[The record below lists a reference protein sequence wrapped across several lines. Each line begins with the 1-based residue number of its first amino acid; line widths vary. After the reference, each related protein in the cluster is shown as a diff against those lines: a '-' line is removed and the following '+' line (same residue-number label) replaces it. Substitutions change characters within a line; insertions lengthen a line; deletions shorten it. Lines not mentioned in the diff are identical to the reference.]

1 MEKPALRSLSRE
13 FSRVSAPASVVALY
27 CALSAITRGVFQGD
41 TPYYIGS
48 ILTYAGGRDLAFWD
62 FGHLLWRPAVWALV
76 HAIHPFLSSTN
87 AMFLASAAMAGINWM
102 AGLGSVLLFASLV
115 KRFASV
121 GPTIL
126 ATAALIM
133 SQAFLNYI
141 HSGTPYIPGLFFLL
155 LGLNLA
161 TSRSSRTDWANSL
174 ACGLAFAA
182 ASLLWLPYIFA
193 LPASVLLPVITAGLN
208 RERCLY
214 VLRAGVVAGTMS
226 AVTYGIVAL
235 RLGLSSAAE
244 FRLWFDLASHSID
257 HIRGFPRATFGFVR
271 SWFEMNN
278 YGTELRR
285 FFIHDPYASVRLV
298 SLLSTGMLKILVTYL
313 FLGAIVFK
321 LLRGSPLE
329 RRMLF
334 FATLIFVPVFSFGV
348 CWQGGDMERY
358 LGVLPV
364 LLMAGACAM
373 SCRPSPHLRVLGI
386 VFLSA
391 LTITNLTRDLRWV
404 RNAEDRELAARLTVL
419 DSVPENS
426 YIVLFP
432 ADPLFE
438 LIAFKSID
446 PNSKA
451 KHLTARSV
459 ADIGTSHVIEWR
471 EIFASNSLA
480 AWEQNR
486 QVWIC
491 RGMLDDVPARRWGW
505 IEGID
510 PLVSWQEIS
519 DFFRHLQTSHNRGEF
534 VQLLPTQTN
543 IAVLQQFVPQLNRS
557 DCARRSQ
564 AVVGR

>member
-1 MEKPALRSLSRE
+1 MAADPGSWLPMEKPALRRLSRE
-13 FSRVSAPASVVALY
+13 FSRVSAAASVVALY
-27 CALSAITRGVFQGD
+27 CVLSAITRGVFQGD

-48 ILTYAGGRDLAFWD
+48 VLTYAGGRDLAFWD
-62 FGHLLWRPAVWALV
+62 FGHLLWRPSVWAVV
-76 HAIHPFLSSTN
+76 HAIHPFLSSMNT
-87 AMFLASAAMAGINWM
+87 MFLTSAAMTGINWM
-102 AGLGSVLLFASLV
+102 AGLGSVLFLASLV
-115 KRFASV
+115 RKFASV

-126 ATAALIM
+126 AISALIV

-161 TSRSSRTDWANSL
+161 TSRLKSNRASWVNAM

-182 ASLLWLPYIFA
+182 AALFWLPYIFA
-193 LPASVLLPVITAGLN
+193 LPASLMLPVIIRGPN
-208 RERCLY
+208 RERCRY
-214 VLRAGVVAGTMS
+214 VLRAGIAAGTIG

-271 SWFEMNN
+271 SWFEMNS

-285 FFIHDPYASVRLV
+285 FFIHDPYAQVRLV

-334 FATLIFVPVFSFGV
+334 FATLVFVPVFSFGV
-348 CWQGGDMERY
+348 YWQGGDMERY

-364 LLMAGACAM
+364 LLMAGSCAM

-391 LTITNLTRDLRWV
+391 LAITNLPHDLRWV

-432 ADPLFE
+432 ADPLFD

-446 PNSKA
+446 PDRKA
-451 KHLTARSV
+451 THLTARSV
-459 ADIGTSHVIEWR
+459 ADIGTSQVIEWR
-471 EIFASNSLA
+471 EIFASNTLA
-480 AWEQNR
+480 AWGKNG

-491 RGMLDDVPARRWGW
+491 RGMFDDVPERRWGW

-519 DFFRHLQTSHNRGEF
+519 EFFRHLQISESRGDF

-543 IAVLQQFVPQLNRS
+543 IAVLQQFAPQ
-557 DCARRSQ
+557 RR
-564 AVVGR
+564 